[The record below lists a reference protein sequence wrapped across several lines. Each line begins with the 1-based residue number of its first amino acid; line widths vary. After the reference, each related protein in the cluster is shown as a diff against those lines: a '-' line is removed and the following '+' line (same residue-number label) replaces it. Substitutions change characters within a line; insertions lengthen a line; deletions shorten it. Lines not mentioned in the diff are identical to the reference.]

1 MPINYYCGIS
11 LQSGDLDLTTGS
23 ITVTAGDL
31 TMTAGDIV
39 LNGGA
44 IDLNKG
50 QLVAPAID
58 GQTTAPAAPVEGQMY
73 FDTTAGDKVMYFW
86 NGTAW
91 TSMDASAATG
101 VTTFTNAN
109 GTFIDAA
116 VVNTGATGAVTT
128 GVIDLSATGTADGT
142 KFLRGDNVWA
152 TPAGGGTMSSWILAG
167 DSGASQT
174 ISDNNTASILG
185 GLYISTVAS
194 ATDTITISH
203 DLTSR
208 TDTASA
214 VSPAYGAAFTAVDS
228 VTTNSTGHVT
238 ALNLKTVTL
247 PAASSRWTAVG
258 ETGSQ
263 VVSYGD
269 TVNFLNDTN
278 GGIDT
283 KVDTSTA
290 DVSVLLQMDVQDLAT
305 DASPATGDFIPLS
318 PAAGGGTEKATI
330 ASILALAPQGDITEV
345 QSATAAAQRGIK
357 VTNPGGPIP
366 VVGLDI
372 INQVNL
378 ATTPTGLDELIIYD
392 ESTTTNKSI
401 TVANLVAAAP
411 QGVVES
417 IGDGTFTTVGGTAA
431 VPVINVTTVTAKTA
445 STIMARDASGFGF
458 VQTPASGDS
467 SDKIATTS
475 FVQSAVTGLLEFKGG
490 FNANSGVIDGGAT
503 NLTTGAARIAV
514 EVGDYYVVTT
524 LGDFFGNTA
533 TPLSVGDS
541 VIVQTAAAVGTS
553 VEADF
558 IIVQSDTDLATL
570 ATVGIGNVNAGTGI
584 GVVYSSGTATVTN
597 SSPNIVQDLWATF
610 TSDSGS
616 TTANSATDSLSVVG
630 GTGIT
635 TSIAGDV
642 LTITGASTYVLPKMT
657 STVRGGGELFSDTV
671 QTVAATAVSATAS
684 RTYGVQMNSSEQLVV
699 NVPWVDTNTQTVT
712 SVTASAVNN
721 RLGLEITPTTGA
733 VVAGLNIVGQTNL
746 ASADAVDADELLIYD
761 STNTTNK
768 AITLAELRSYDNYAA
783 TITGFGTVTHGLG
796 SFDVVV
802 QLYNDST
809 KETIEAC
816 VDRTAVDTVGISGGS
831 FPAGNIRVL
840 VTKIG

>member
-1 MPINYYCGIS
+1 MPIQYYCGITMN
-11 LQSGDLDLTTGS
+11 QNS
-23 ITVTAGDL
+23 IVTP
-31 TMTAGDIV
+31 V
-39 LNGGA
+39 
-44 IDLNKG
+44 IDPLG
-50 QLVAPAID
+50 
-58 GQTTAPAAPVEGQMY
+58 TAPSVGTEVEGQQY
-73 FDTTAGDKVMYFW
+73 YNTATNLMYFW

-91 TSMDASAATG
+91 VEMDGTGSGVLSISIAAAGTNAGGINTSLVIDSSTSANTLQPMQFGGSANIGMVPDASG
-101 VTTFTNAN
+101 
-109 GTFIDAA
+109 GTDSVKFLK
-116 VVNTGATGAVTT
+116 G
-128 GVIDLSATGTADGT
+128 DGT
-142 KFLRGDNVWA
+142 WA
-152 TPAGGGTMSSWILAG
+152 TPGGGGTMSTWLIEA
-167 DSGASQT
+167 DGANSQT
-174 ISDNNTASILG
+174 VSDGDTLDIVGSTYITA
-185 GLYISTVAS
+185 VAS
-194 ATDTITISH
+194 AVAAGNYMVTISH

-214 VSPAYGAAFTAVDS
+214 ASPAYGAAFTAIDS

-305 DASPATGDFIPLS
+305 DAAPATGDFIPLS

>member
-1 MPINYYCGIS
+1 MPIQYYCGITMN
-11 LQSGDLDLTTGS
+11 QNS
-23 ITVTAGDL
+23 IVTP
-31 TMTAGDIV
+31 V
-39 LNGGA
+39 
-44 IDLNKG
+44 IDPLG
-50 QLVAPAID
+50 
-58 GQTTAPAAPVEGQMY
+58 TAPSVGTEVEGQQY
-73 FDTTAGDKVMYFW
+73 YNTATNLMYFW

-91 TSMDASAATG
+91 VEMDGTGSGVLSISIAAAGTNAGGINTSLVIDSSTSANTLQPMQFGGSANIGMVPDASG
-101 VTTFTNAN
+101 
-109 GTFIDAA
+109 GTDSVKFLK
-116 VVNTGATGAVTT
+116 G
-128 GVIDLSATGTADGT
+128 DGT
-142 KFLRGDNVWA
+142 WA
-152 TPAGGGTMSSWILAG
+152 TPGGGGTMSTWLIEA
-167 DSGASQT
+167 DGANSQT
-174 ISDNNTASILG
+174 VSDGDTLDIVGSTYITA
-185 GLYISTVAS
+185 VAS
-194 ATDTITISH
+194 AVAAGNYMVTISH

-214 VSPAYGAAFTAVDS
+214 ASPAYGAAFTAIDS

-305 DASPATGDFIPLS
+305 DAAPATGDFIPLS

-411 QGVVES
+411 QGVVTS
-417 IGDGTFTTVGGTAA
+417 IGNGTFTTVGGTAA

-699 NVPWVDTNTQTVT
+699 NVPWVDTNTNTVT

>member
-31 TMTAGDIV
+31 IMTAGDIV

-305 DASPATGDFIPLS
+305 DAAPATGDFIPLS

-378 ATTPTGLDELIIYD
+378 ATTP
-392 ESTTTNKSI
+392 
-401 TVANLVAAAP
+401 AAP
-411 QGVVES
+411 QGVVTS
-417 IGDGTFTTVGGTAA
+417 IGNGTFTTVGGTAA

-699 NVPWVDTNTQTVT
+699 NVPWVDTNTNTVT

>member
-1 MPINYYCGIS
+1 MPIQYYCGITMN
-11 LQSGDLDLTTGS
+11 QNS
-23 ITVTAGDL
+23 IVTP
-31 TMTAGDIV
+31 V
-39 LNGGA
+39 
-44 IDLNKG
+44 IDPLG
-50 QLVAPAID
+50 
-58 GQTTAPAAPVEGQMY
+58 TAPSVGTEVEGQQY
-73 FDTTAGDKVMYFW
+73 YNTATNLMYFW

-91 TSMDASAATG
+91 VEMDGTGSGVLSISIAAAGTNAGGINTSLVIDSSTSANTLQPMQFGGSANIGMVPDASG
-101 VTTFTNAN
+101 
-109 GTFIDAA
+109 GTDSVKFLK
-116 VVNTGATGAVTT
+116 G
-128 GVIDLSATGTADGT
+128 DGT
-142 KFLRGDNVWA
+142 WA
-152 TPAGGGTMSSWILAG
+152 TPGGGGTMSTWLIEA
-167 DSGASQT
+167 DGANSQT
-174 ISDNNTASILG
+174 VSDGETLDIVGSTYITA
-185 GLYISTVAS
+185 VAS
-194 ATDTITISH
+194 AVAAGNYMVTISH

-214 VSPAYGAAFTAVDS
+214 ASPAYGAAFTAIDS

-305 DASPATGDFIPLS
+305 DAAPATGDFIPLS

-411 QGVVES
+411 QGVVTS
-417 IGDGTFTTVGGTAA
+417 IGNGTFTTVGGTAA

>member
-290 DVSVLLQMDVQDLAT
+290 DVSVIFQMDVQDLTTNA
-305 DASPATGDFIPLS
+305 APATGDFIPLS

-330 ASILALAPQGDITEV
+330 ASILALAPQGDVTSVE
-345 QSATAAAQRGIK
+345 SATAVAQRGIK
-357 VTNPGGPIP
+357 VTNPNGPIP

-411 QGVVES
+411 QGVVTS
-417 IGDGTFTTVGGTAA
+417 IGNGTFTTVGGTAA

-699 NVPWVDTNTQTVT
+699 NVPWVDTNTNTVT

>member
-1 MPINYYCGIS
+1 MPIQYYCGIT
-11 LQSGDLDLTTGS
+11 LNQNS
-23 ITVTAGDL
+23 IVTP
-31 TMTAGDIV
+31 V
-39 LNGGA
+39 
-44 IDLNKG
+44 IDPL
-50 QLVAPAID
+50 A
-58 GQTTAPAAPVEGQMY
+58 TAPSVGTEVEGQQY
-73 FDTTAGDKVMYFW
+73 YNSTTNLMYFW

-91 TSMDASAATG
+91 VEMDGTGSGVASITIDNTLSTFVDLTNSGTAA
-101 VTTFTNAN
+101 NP
-109 GTFIDAA
+109 ILDA
-116 VVNTGATGAVTT
+116 
-128 GVIDLSATGTADGT
+128 DLNATGTSSNT
-142 KFLRGDNVWA
+142 TFLRGDNTWA
-152 TPAGGGTMSSWILAG
+152 TPAGGGNMSSWNVEG
-167 DSGASQT
+167 DGANSQT
-174 ISDNNTASILG
+174 ITDGDTLDVVGSTYLTA
-185 GLYISTVAS
+185 VAS
-194 ATDTITISH
+194 AVAANNFMVQISH

-214 VSPAYGAAFTAVDS
+214 ASPAYGAAFTAVDS

-258 ETGSQ
+258 ETGSEI
-263 VVSYGD
+263 VAYGD

-290 DVSVLLQMDVQDLAT
+290 DVSVIFQMDVQDLAT
-305 DASPATGDFIPLS
+305 DAAPATGDFIPLS

-330 ASILALAPQGDITEV
+330 ASILALAPQGDVTGVIPSTLV
-345 QSATAAAQRGIK
+345 AAKGISVTSQS
-357 VTNPGGPIP
+357 GPIP
-366 VVGLDI
+366 VIGLDI
-372 INQVNL
+372 IGQTNL
-378 ATTPTGLDELIIYD
+378 ATTPAVDDELIIYD
-392 ESTTTNKSI
+392 LSTTTNKSI
-401 TVANLVAAAP
+401 TVGNLVAAAP
-411 QGVVES
+411 QGVVTS
-417 IGDGTFTTVGGTAA
+417 IGNGTFTTVGGTAA
-431 VPVINVTTVTAKTA
+431 VPVINVTTATAKTA

-467 SDKIATTS
+467 SDKIATTA

-524 LGDFFGNTA
+524 LGNFFGNTA

-541 VIVQTAAAVGTS
+541 VIVQTAAAIGAS

-570 ATVGIGNVNAGTGI
+570 TTVGIGNVNASTGI

-597 SSPNIVQDLWATF
+597 TSPNVVQDLWATF

-630 GTGIT
+630 ASGIT

-642 LTITGASTYVLPKMT
+642 LTITGSSTYVLPQMT
-657 STVRGGGELFSDTV
+657 STVRGGAELFSDTV
-671 QTVAATAVSATAS
+671 QTVAAKAISATADRS
-684 RTYGVQMNSSEQLVV
+684 YGLQLNSSDQLVV
-699 NVPWVDTNTQTVT
+699 NVPWTDTSGEVT
-712 SVTASAVNN
+712 SVTASATTAL
-721 RLGLEITPTTGA
+721 RGLSATPTIGD
-733 VVAGLNIVGQTNL
+733 VVVGLDIANMTAGTVGSTTEFPGVNT
-746 ASADAVDADELLIYD
+746 
-761 STNTTNK
+761 STNFRFGADDINTYLQSKNT
-768 AITLAELRSYDNYAA
+768 YAV
-783 TITGFGTVTHGLG
+783 TITAMGTVTHSLN

-802 QLYNDST
+802 QLYNDTT

-816 VDRTAVDTVGISGGS
+816 VDRATVDTVAISGS
-831 FPAGNIRVL
+831 VFPAGNIRVL
-840 VTKIG
+840 VSKIG